1 MAPLVGLVLG
11 LTLLEYVVI
20 VMLTGRARVRS
31 GIRAPA
37 VTGDP
42 IFERWFRVQQNTLEQ
57 LIVFV
62 PALLLFGQFVSA
74 RWPAFLLG
82 TLFIAGR
89 ALYARAYVSA
99 PDSRSAGFIL
109 GLLAT
114 AVLLLGG
121 LIGAALA
128 HWRP

>member
-1 MAPLVGLVLG
+1 MAPAVGLVLAF
-11 LTLLEYVVI
+11 TLLEYMVI
-20 VMLTGRARVRS
+20 AMLTGRARVRS

-37 VTGDP
+37 TTGDP

-82 TLFIAGR
+82 TVFIFGR
-89 ALYARAYVSA
+89 ALYARSYVHEPA
-99 PDSRSAGFIL
+99 SRSAGFGI
-109 GLLAT
+109 GLIAT
-114 AVLLLGG
+114 AILLLGG
-121 LIGAALA
+121 LIGAGLALL
-128 HWRP
+128 R